1 MKRFVP
7 SHIVNKLVS
16 ELTLLCALEEV
27 GSFLR
32 RPCVGFVG
40 SEGPALL
47 GTSVN
52 LLQGSGQGCWIE
64 DMK

>member
-1 MKRFVP
+1 MKVDMKRFVP

-40 SEGPALL
+40 SEA
-47 GTSVN
+47 
-52 LLQGSGQGCWIE
+52 QHCWELVLICFKEE
-64 DMK
+64 DKDAG